1 MVSEG
6 FLCYSDQQRSATP
19 NMTSKQDKLLK
30 ISRLSAKRREDNY
43 KNYRSLSGIFD
54 GLYDKHEFVSPWTIS
69 ACNVDSPLMLIAQDW
84 ASEDGLLS
92 EQDESKRNA
101 IQRLGYCPSLQTNR
115 NLQRLLHDHF
125 GLAFED
131 VYATNAFVFIKQGGM
146 SARIPNADLLYSVKK
161 YTLEEIKIVLPKMV
175 ICIGAN
181 THKTLFRSIGARVTS
196 IEESLESPTEFRGA
210 AIYGSYHT
218 GAWGTKAAGGDKGMS
233 DLWKRL
239 GEKFDQHR

>member
-1 MVSEG
+1 MVS
-6 FLCYSDQQRSATP
+6 
-19 NMTSKQDKLLK
+19 KQGKLLN
-30 ISRLSAKRREDNY
+30 ISNLSAKRRVDQY
-43 KNYRSLSGIFD
+43 KNYQNLGGIFD

-92 EQDESKRNA
+92 EQDESRRTT
-101 IQRLGYCPSLQTNR
+101 IQRLGYCPSLQTNK
-115 NLQRLLHDHF
+115 NLQRLLHDHL

-131 VYATNAFVFIKQGGM
+131 VYATNAFVFIKSGDM
-146 SARIPNADLLYSVKK
+146 SARIPNADLLYSIKN

-181 THKTLFRSIGARVTS
+181 THKSLLRAIGARLTS
-196 IEESLESPTEFRGA
+196 IEESLRSPTMFCGA

-218 GAWGTKAAGGDKGMS
+218 GAWGTRAAGGETGMR
-233 DLWKRL
+233 DLWSRL
-239 GEKFDQHR
+239 GEEFKRRRGK

>member
-1 MVSEG
+1 MG
-6 FLCYSDQQRSATP
+6 
-19 NMTSKQDKLLK
+19 SKQDKLLR
-30 ISRLSAKRREDNY
+30 ISNLSAKRRADHY
-43 KNYRSLSGIFD
+43 KNYQSLGGIFN

-92 EQDESKRNA
+92 EQDESKRNV

-125 GLAFED
+125 GLTFED
-131 VYATNAFVFIKQGGM
+131 VYATNAFVFIKSGGM
-146 SARIPNADLLYSVKK
+146 SARIPSADLLYSVKH

-175 ICIGAN
+175 ICIGAT
-181 THKTLFRSIGARVTS
+181 THKTLLRSIGARVTS
-196 IEESLESPTEFRGA
+196 IEESLRSPIEFFGA

-218 GAWGTKAAGGDKGMS
+218 GAWGTKAAGGEKGMR

-239 GEKFDQHR
+239 GEKFNQHRGN